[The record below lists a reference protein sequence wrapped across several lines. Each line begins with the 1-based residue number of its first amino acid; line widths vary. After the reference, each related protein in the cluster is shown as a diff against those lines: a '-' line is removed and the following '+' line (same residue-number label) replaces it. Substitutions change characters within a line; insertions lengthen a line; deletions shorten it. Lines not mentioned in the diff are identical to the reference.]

1 MDILR
6 HTMIKAIFFD
16 LDGTLVDTHSAN
28 YEAYRG
34 ALKEYGVELTY
45 DEFKKSI
52 GYQANTFLRW
62 FAPELSD
69 EDYRKIALRKS
80 ELYKDTIK
88 ESIAN
93 IHLIEHLQYLKKNH
107 TIILVTT
114 AKGQNARAVLGHH
127 GIEDCFDHIVSAE
140 DVKASKPSPEC
151 YELALKICNIKPSE
165 ALAFEDSQPGVEA
178 AEKAGIPVIA
188 VSDFSTT

>member
-1 MDILR
+1 
-6 HTMIKAIFFD
+6 MIKAIFFD
-16 LDGTLVDTHSAN
+16 LDGTLADTHRAN

-34 ALKEYGVELTY
+34 ALKDYGVELTY

-62 FAPELSD
+62 FAPGLSD
-69 EDYRKIALRKS
+69 EDYQQIALRKA
-80 ELYKDTIK
+80 ELYQVAVK
-88 ESIAN
+88 EYVAN
-93 IHLIEHLQYLKKNH
+93 VHLIEHLQYLKKSH

-114 AKGQNARAVLGHH
+114 AKKRNAKAVLCHH

-140 DVKASKPSPEC
+140 DVKVSKPSPEC

-178 AEKAGIPVIA
+178 AEKAGIPVIT
-188 VSDFSTT
+188 VSDFLTT